1 MEKRPSVVAYIAA
14 SGNPLPLLLSWLADA
29 FALATT
35 PRLGV
40 DTPPSFEGPQE
51 VVMRYVEGGKADE
64 EKGRRGELTVGTIV
78 SLIHQLQPWMVT

>member
-1 MEKRPSVVAYIAA
+1 MVAYIAA

-51 VVMRYVEGGKADE
+51 VVMRRVTLKGGKQTRRKGE
-64 EKGRRGELTVGTIV
+64 EVN
-78 SLIHQLQPWMVT
+78 